1 MAQQGEIR
9 GDNGF
14 LEMTNAPSGVGAP
27 STQPSAAMESDMDVS
42 SGLPH
47 HGEIKG
53 SVASASSSD
62 SESICRGRRMY
73 IALATTFVILLMVIL
88 PLTITDNQRSN
99 NRSSEPEA
107 LRNTKFFDVVDYLA
121 TSGVSEA
128 IALATNSTPQ
138 YKAAQWIAEQ
148 DGANMPVPLRAN
160 SSLLDRVLQ
169 AGHFSRQ
176 ATPISRRQD
185 TLTAVPTKEERESK
199 AYHYKYIV
207 RYVLALDFFALG
219 SPTLWTSTSKFLSPR
234 DVCSWKG
241 PVPIGANY
249 QIVGVFCKDDQGDPT
264 ELLLGQAAAKSQLP
278 TENGLLQSLLRFDVQ
293 SSLITGTIPTD
304 LCRLKRLQGFL
315 LSQNALTGTLPPC
328 LGKLTDLRLLYTS
341 KNLMTGPLPATL
353 GNLTNLERLVIEDNE
368 FSGDPTPIWSK
379 LRNLQLLFADHNNFS
394 GTLPRDFLLNHH
406 NMSDLDI
413 SNNKFTTSGNSFPT
427 HFFAMRGLA
436 NLDLSNNPLNA
447 TIQSDL
453 ILPGTDGSGKLR
465 RNRVLQFLSLHSTLM
480 KGVLPRVD
488 GLLAL
493 QYLDLSSNGF
503 EGTMHT
509 EYAQLP
515 GLKSLFLSN
524 NDGLSGGTIPTD
536 FAKLTQLQ
544 DLSLRS
550 TNLTGSIPSFLGA
563 MKSLS
568 LLDLGQNVFN
578 ETIPK
583 ELGTLTNL
591 KYLLLN
597 GNRLTGNIDAL
608 LPLINLS
615 VLLVDGNHLKFS
627 YNCNARPIPLLL
639 YADCRIV
646 SKEAASSVE
655 VKCFNCCQCCY
666 SLDTGCSQPLLAHID
681 ASQASS
687 FSRTSYD
694 FGSRVQTFT
703 GNNHSRV

>member
-1 MAQQGEIR
+1 MAQQGETN
-9 GDNGF
+9 GDNGV

-27 STQPSAAMESDMDVS
+27 STPSAAMESDPWDMDVS
-42 SGLPH
+42 SSLPH
-47 HGEIKG
+47 PEEIKG
-53 SVASASSSD
+53 SVASARSGD
-62 SESICRGRRMY
+62 SESICRGRRMC

-99 NRSSEPEA
+99 NRSSKP
-107 LRNTKFFDVVDYLA
+107 LRNAKFSDVVDYLA

-128 IALATNSTPQ
+128 NALATNSTPQ
-138 YKAAQWIAEQ
+138 YKAAQWIAEK
-148 DGANMPVPLRAN
+148 DGANMPVPLRAK

-176 ATPISRRQD
+176 ETSISRRRD
-185 TLTAVPTKEERESK
+185 AVTAVPTKEERESK

-219 SPTLWTSTSKFLSPR
+219 SPTLWTSTIKFLSPR
-234 DVCSWKG
+234 DVCFWKG
-241 PVPIGANY
+241 PVPVGADY
-249 QIVGVFCKDDQGDPT
+249 QIVGVFCNDDRGDPT
-264 ELLLGQAAAKSQLP
+264 ELLLGQAAAKGQLP

-341 KNLMTGPLPATL
+341 QNLMTGPLPATF

-379 LRNLQLLFADHNNFS
+379 LLNLRLLFADHNNFS

-465 RNRVLQFLSLHSTLM
+465 HNRVLQFLSLHSTLM

-493 QYLDLSSNGF
+493 QHLDLSSNGF

-524 NDGLSGGTIPTD
+524 NDDLSGGTIPTD

-544 DLSLRS
+544 ELSLRS
-550 TNLTGSIPSFLGA
+550 TNLTGAIPLFLGA

-583 ELGTLTNL
+583 ELGNLTNL

-627 YNCNARPIPLLL
+627 YNCNARPKQLLL

-655 VKCFNCCQCCY
+655 VKCVDCCQCCY
-666 SLDTGCSQPLLAHID
+666 SLDKGCSQPLLAHID

-703 GNNHSRV
+703 GNNHSRL